1 MLDIDDLYSLFAG
14 SPDQLLD
21 VADKRFKRVQAFI
34 HDTFLCIH
42 NQ

>member
-1 MLDIDDLYSLFAG
+1 MLDIDDLDSLFAG

-21 VADKRFKRVQAFI
+21 VADKLFKRIQAFI